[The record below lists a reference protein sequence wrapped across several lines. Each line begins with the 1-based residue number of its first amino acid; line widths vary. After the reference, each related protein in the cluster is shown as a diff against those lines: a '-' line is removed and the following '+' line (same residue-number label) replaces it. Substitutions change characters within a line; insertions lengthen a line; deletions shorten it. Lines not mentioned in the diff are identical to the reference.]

1 MLSLDARIARVALVV
16 YLLLVGLVVFQ
27 PAPELA
33 VGSVGVLQG
42 FLDAAGAPEQL
53 TTGYR
58 VEFIL
63 NTVLFMPLPFLGMLV
78 FPRVRWSEWVVIAFA
93 GSAGIE
99 ITQALLLDGR
109 SATFVD
115 IVSNTL
121 GGLLGAV
128 VGWVTVSVIS
138 LREPVR
144 G

>member
-1 MLSLDARIARVALVV
+1 MLSLDVRIARVALVV

-42 FLDAAGAPEQL
+42 FMDAVGVPEQL
-53 TTGYR
+53 MTAYR

-78 FPRVRWSEWVVIAFA
+78 FGRVRWSEWVVLVFA
-93 GSAGIE
+93 CSAGIE
-99 ITQALLLDGR
+99 FTQALLLDGR

-115 IVSNTL
+115 VVSNTL
-121 GGLLGAV
+121 GGLLGAIAGV
-128 VGWVTVSVIS
+128 AATKLIS
-138 LREPVR
+138 LRETVR

>member
-1 MLSLDARIARVALVV
+1 MLTLDARIPRVALVV

-42 FLDAAGAPEQL
+42 FLDAVGAPAQL
-53 TTGYR
+53 MTPYR

-63 NTVLFMPLPFLGMLV
+63 NTVLFMPLPFLGTLV
-78 FPRVRWSEWVVIAFA
+78 FARVRWSEWVVVAFVF
-93 GSAGIE
+93 SAGIE
-99 ITQALLLDGR
+99 FFQALLLDGR

-115 IVSNTL
+115 VVSNTL
-121 GGLLGAV
+121 GGLLGAM
-128 VGWVTVSVIS
+128 VGLVTQNVIS
-138 LREPVR
+138 LREPTR